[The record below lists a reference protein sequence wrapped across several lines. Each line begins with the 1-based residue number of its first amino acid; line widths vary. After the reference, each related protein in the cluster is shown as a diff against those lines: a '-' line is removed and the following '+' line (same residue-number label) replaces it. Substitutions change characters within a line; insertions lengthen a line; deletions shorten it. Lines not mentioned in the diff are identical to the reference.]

1 MNEFVVN
8 VGNNNNKNSYFTR
21 RTSPR
26 KGISRVHDV
35 NVLTQS
41 KINEITKELHKDV
54 NNKLVCYLFYFI
66 FLLIITIISLVIYFT
81 LIQDKG
87 FIKLIY
93 NNTNVSMTNNE
104 FYIFFNNYISKLNYE
119 RGVNMIANDYN
130 YILPDKKFIIDFL
143 KKNKVNKMDYIKDKH
158 DCDNFSFILYGNFLE
173 QQYKN
178 NLKYSFLFGLVYV
191 HNKKT
196 NINHILNFFIDDK
209 YNVYCLEPQDD
220 KINLCKDLPNYTL
233 YRIII

>member
-1 MNEFVVN
+1 MNEFRVN
-8 VGNNNNKNSYFTR
+8 VSNQDSYFTR
-21 RTSPR
+21 RNSPR

-35 NVLTQS
+35 NILTQS
-41 KINEITKELHKDV
+41 KINELTKELQKDTKS
-54 NNKLVCYLFYFI
+54 NNKLFCYLFSVI

-87 FIKLIY
+87 FIKLTY

-104 FYIFFNNYISKLNYE
+104 FYIFFNNYISKLDYE

-130 YILPDKKFIIDFL
+130 YILPDKKLIVDFL
-143 KKNKVNKMDYIKDKH
+143 TKNKVNKMDYIKDKN

-191 HNKKT
+191 HNNKT
-196 NINHILNFFIDDK
+196 NINHILNFFIDDE
-209 YNVYCLEPQDD
+209 YYVYCVEISTEIPS
-220 KINLCKDLPNYTL
+220 
-233 YRIII
+233 